1 MIKKIGATQP
11 LVFSLMLFFSM
22 VFLHAQGG
30 TGSTPPSA
38 EKAAVDVTGTWTGTF
53 QSNTSSSSFT
63 MTVVIERDPQGLLVG
78 TASLNSNCFND
89 SKLQVTAN
97 GAKVVLAG
105 SDAAGN
111 SLTIRGT
118 LDATGTLLKLHYITN
133 GSASGRCESD
143 RGTGNMAKR

>member
-1 MIKKIGATQP
+1 MVRKVGATQ
-11 LVFSLMLFFSM
+11 LVVFSLMLFSSI
-22 VFLHAQGG
+22 VLLHAQGG

-38 EKAAVDVTGTWTGTF
+38 KATVDVTGTWTGTF

-63 MTVVIERDPQGLLVG
+63 MTVVIERDPQGILVG

-89 SKLQVTAN
+89 SKLQVTAT

-118 LDATGTLLKLHYITN
+118 LDATGTLMKLHYITN

-143 RGTGNMAKR
+143 RGIGNMSKH